1 MAEIGDSLHFI
12 IIGILFL
19 IVLLYSTFVI
29 IRIIRR
35 KLRVRDASREISL
48 LKMDLLSKQ
57 AHLENLITDSVEWT
71 QGDLNDYDDTLENT
85 RVLKGKLDKGMI
97 IADARTKKLE
107 LMNETVE
114 LFDTM
119 NKIRTY
125 EGKVDG
131 GFEPKRRR

>member
-19 IVLLYSTFVI
+19 VVLLYSTFVI

-57 AHLENLITDSVEWT
+57 AHLENLIEDSVEWT

-85 RVLKGKLDKGMI
+85 RVLKGKLDKGMVV
-97 IADARTKKLE
+97 ADARTKKLE
-107 LMNETVE
+107 LMNETME

-125 EGKVDG
+125 EGKIDR